1 MNAQARCPNPVCQHP
16 TSTSGDPLGRIFR
29 CPRCQS
35 RLSTSYGSGTIA
47 TARYVS
53 TWQRRQTPVGSVG
66 IAKLPEWGCD
76 DSGQWPA
83 QYRDNRS
90 RDSHDP
96 ESSFLPVDGTAAVSS
111 DAPFPKSVGAH
122 TEAESRIGRYQILR
136 KIGEGQYATVYR
148 GRDPV
153 LGRSVALKLP
163 RPGVLPVAKMKERF
177 LSEARALARLK
188 HPSIIPV
195 FELGYDQ
202 DQCFIAMALV
212 EGQSLEQLQKHER
225 QSIRATKAARMTSPR
240 LSTTCTRTESCIAT
254 SNRRTC

>member
-1 MNAQARCPNPVCQHP
+1 
-16 TSTSGDPLGRIFR
+16 
-29 CPRCQS
+29 
-35 RLSTSYGSGTIA
+35 LSTSYGSGTIA